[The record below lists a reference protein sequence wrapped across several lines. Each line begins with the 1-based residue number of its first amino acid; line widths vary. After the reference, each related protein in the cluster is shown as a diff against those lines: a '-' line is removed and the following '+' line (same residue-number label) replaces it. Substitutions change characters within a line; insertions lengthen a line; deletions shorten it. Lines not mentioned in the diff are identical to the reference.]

1 MYEEPPQIYIQ
12 STVKDNIDKVN
23 IEAVVS
29 DESKIKNINYFL
41 NDEKIRLDLPNKKI
55 INENFQINLKPGR
68 NKLYVVAS
76 DTKGIKTFKE
86 IYLTKNEN

>member
-1 MYEEPPQIYIQ
+1 M
-12 STVKDNIDKVN
+12 
-23 IEAVVS
+23 
-29 DESKIKNINYFL
+29 
-41 NDEKIRLDLPNKKI
+41 PNKKI
-55 INENFQINLKPGR
+55 INENFQIDLKPGR